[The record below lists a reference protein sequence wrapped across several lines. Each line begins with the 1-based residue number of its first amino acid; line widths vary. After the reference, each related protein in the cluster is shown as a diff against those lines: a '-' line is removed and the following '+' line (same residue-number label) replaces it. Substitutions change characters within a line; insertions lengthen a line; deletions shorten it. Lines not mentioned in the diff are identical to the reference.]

1 MPEVSEKYFPTISR
15 RISRFNSFRLQEVIN
30 IDQMKVKFDV
40 GGMRIHLDNLF
51 NGNKVLSAS
60 FSMFLNQNSKEILG
74 ELQED
79 LEGGLGEIF
88 MGIWNSVYNKMPIK
102 YWLVWMSND

>member
-1 MPEVSEKYFPTISR
+1 
-15 RISRFNSFRLQEVIN
+15 
-30 IDQMKVKFDV
+30 MKVKFNV

-74 ELQED
+74 ELEED
-79 LEGGLGEIF
+79 LETGLGEIF
-88 MGIWNSVYNKMPIK
+88 TGIWNSVYNKMPLK
-102 YWLVWMSND
+102 YWLV

>member
-1 MPEVSEKYFPTISR
+1 
-15 RISRFNSFRLQEVIN
+15 
-30 IDQMKVKFDV
+30 MKVKFVV

-60 FSMFLNQNSKEILG
+60 FSMFLNQNSKEILA

-79 LEGGLGEIF
+79 LESGLADIF
-88 MGIWNSVYNKMPIK
+88 VGIWNGVFNKFPLK
-102 YWLVWMSND
+102 YWLN

>member
-1 MPEVSEKYFPTISR
+1 
-15 RISRFNSFRLQEVIN
+15 
-30 IDQMKVKFDV
+30 MKVKFNV

-60 FSMFLNQNSKEILG
+60 FSMFMNQNSKEILA

-79 LEGGLGEIF
+79 LEVGLADIF
-88 MGIWNSVYNKMPIK
+88 AGIWNSVYNKLPVK
-102 YWLVWMSND
+102 YWLV